1 MDFKKAIA
9 AIKLFLLLL
18 NQSNTSPKED
28 CAFLDATKAF
38 DEVLHYGIYKK
49 LLERGA
55 PVNFIYVLQNWYGHL
70 QCRVRWNNMLGELF
84 PVTCGVR
91 QGGILSPYLFA
102 VYIDILM
109 T

>member
-1 MDFKKAIA
+1 
-9 AIKLFLLLL
+9 
-18 NQSNTSPKED
+18 
-28 CAFLDATKAF
+28 
-38 DEVLHYGIYKK
+38 
-49 LLERGA
+49 
-55 PVNFIYVLQNWYGHL
+55 
-70 QCRVRWNNMLGELF
+70 MLGELF